1 MEDVHLIKG
10 IKKRDQRSLEKLMDK
25 YLNYVFTIANNI
37 LGDFLENEDIEE
49 VCIDVFISLWNNA
62 DKIDSS
68 YKELKPYIAAIARN
82 TARNKFKTAG
92 DFTESLDDQ
101 INLMDSL
108 KIEEKILQIELS
120 QLLKSL
126 ISELD
131 EPDREIVI
139 RYYFFYEKVK
149 NIANRLN
156 LNENT
161 VKTKLSRSRERL
173 KIMIEERRF
182 YNED

>member
-37 LGDFLENEDIEE
+37 LGDFLETEDIEE

-92 DFTESLDDQ
+92 DCTESLDDS
-101 INLMDSL
+101 INLMDSY
-108 KIEEKILQIELS
+108 KIEEKILQRETS

-126 ISELD
+126 ISELV
-131 EPDREIVI
+131 EPDREIII

-149 NIANRLN
+149 DIANRLN

-173 KIMIEERRF
+173 KIMIEERSF
-182 YNED
+182 FNED

>member
-1 MEDVHLIKG
+1 
-10 IKKRDQRSLEKLMDK
+10 MDK
-25 YLNYVFTIANNI
+25 YLNYVFTIVNNI
-37 LGDFLENEDIEE
+37 LGDFLEAEDIEE
-49 VCIDVFISLWNNA
+49 VCMDVFISLWNNA

-68 YKELKPYIAAIARN
+68 YDELKPYIAAIARN
-82 TARNKFKTAG
+82 TARNKFKTSG
-92 DFTESLDDQ
+92 GFTEPLDDQ
-101 INLMDSL
+101 INLMVGD
-108 KIEEKILQIELS
+108 KVEDKILQKEMS

-126 ISELD
+126 ISELV
-131 EPDREIVI
+131 EPDKEIVV

-149 NIANRLN
+149 DIANRLN

-182 YNED
+182 FNEG